1 MNQINIGS
9 DHRMVRCR
17 VKIDIKRE
25 RRRLFHHKPEP
36 LRVPP
41 FYVKELRIKL
51 QNRYAALEEEE
62 DGNINETTIKDL
74 NNIIKP
80 LVATAEEF
88 ATPSKRVNKFTK
100 ETLDLLEKRKNL
112 QPPLS
117 AQEKVEAAELNTTI
131 KKKQRQDLRKH
142 RTETIQEVIKQGKG
156 FKMAKK
162 KLSSGKLQF
171 TGVLEENGSLTIDRD
186 RIVDRAQ

>member
-41 FYVKELRIKL
+41 FYVEEFRIKL

-74 NNIIKP
+74 NNNIVKP
-80 LVATAEEF
+80 LVATAKEF
-88 ATPSKRVNKFTK
+88 ATPSKRANKFSK
-100 ETLDLLEKRKNL
+100 EILDLMEKRKNL
-112 QPPLS
+112 QPPMS
-117 AQEKVEAAELNTTI
+117 AQGKVETAELNKTI
-131 KKKQRQDLRKH
+131 KNKQRQDLRKH
-142 RTETIQEVIKQGKG
+142 RTETIQE
-156 FKMAKK
+156 
-162 KLSSGKLQF
+162 
-171 TGVLEENGSLTIDRD
+171 
-186 RIVDRAQ
+186 